1 MDIRC
6 PKCGEPWDL
15 DSLHDEVAD
24 RKACA
29 DAGDPDPVD
38 ITFDSVRKD
47 FYRRGCAALTS
58 FGGHCNPEVNG
69 KAATLASAAYD
80 ILGDDL
86 DGAACMLEDAEAAG
100 LFD

>member
-24 RKACA
+24 RKQWA
-29 DAGDPDPVD
+29 DNPATE
-38 ITFDSVRKD
+38 TFDSVCKD
-47 FYRRGCAALTS
+47 FYTRGCEALTS
-58 FGGHCNPEVNG
+58 FGGRCNPEVDA
-69 KAATLASAAYD
+69 KAATLASVTYD
-80 ILGDDL
+80 VLGDDI
-86 DGAACMLEDAEAAG
+86 DGAAAMLEDAEVFG